1 MEPLSIA
8 AAIEAGK
15 NLTQFSKVEGYKP
28 VLTAPHLPG
37 AVPLTP
43 EKLAAPRFLTAAP
56 TFIDFAAFIRYV
68 NDFKDNN
75 SRIFYCPNGTFLAV
89 LDHHMQVPQ
98 GYEESCQPQPRH
110 GDHTA
115 KLALAPSPEW
125 LAWAGSSEKAMGQ
138 QAMAEFV
145 EDNLPD
151 IIEPDASVMLA
162 AASGLHATTGGTFR
176 QAINLAN
183 GEATFQFDEQVLGS
197 IKSTG
202 ASIPTEFKIALRPWL
217 GCDRYPVDCRFRYR
231 VRDGALALHFKALR
245 LHVVLE
251 TALEGI
257 VQAVE
262 KETGITPALG
272 SHDAAAYLRGQ

>member
-1 MEPLSIA
+1 MEPQSLA

-15 NLTQFSKVEGYKP
+15 NLTQLHQAEGYKP
-28 VLTAPHLPG
+28 ALTAPHLSGP
-37 AVPLTP
+37 VKLEP
-43 EKLAAPRFLTAAP
+43 EKLDAPRFITAAP

-68 NDFKDNN
+68 NDFKDEDT
-75 SRIFYCPNGTFLAV
+75 RIFYTPNGSFLAV
-89 LDHHMQVPQ
+89 FDYHQFAHDEDDFVA
-98 GYEESCQPQPRH
+98 GRH

-115 KLALAPSPEW
+115 KLALAASPEW
-125 LAWAGSSEKAMGQ
+125 QAWAGMNEKAMGQ
-138 QAMAEFV
+138 QSMAEFV

-151 IIEPDASVMLA
+151 IIEPDAAVMLA

-176 QAINLAN
+176 QATNLAN
-183 GEATFQFDEQVLGS
+183 GEASFQFDEQVMGS

-231 VRDGALALHFKALR
+231 VRDGALALHYKALR

-257 VQAVE
+257 VQ
-262 KETGITPALG
+262 KITEATDIIPDLG
-272 SHDAAAYLRGQ
+272 AHDAAAFLRGQ

>member
-1 MEPLSIA
+1 MEPQSIT

-15 NLTQFSKVEGYKP
+15 SITQLHQAPGYKP
-28 VLTAPHLPG
+28 ALTAPHLSGP
-37 AVPLTP
+37 VKLEP
-43 EKLAAPRFLTAAP
+43 EKLAVPRFLAAAP
-56 TFIDFAAFIRYV
+56 TFNDAAAFIRYV
-68 NDFKDNN
+68 NDFKDEDT
-75 SRIFYCPNGTFLAV
+75 RIFYTPNGHFLAV
-89 LDHHMQVPQ
+89 LDHHIARDTGVKVQQ
-98 GYEESCQPQPRH
+98 RH

-115 KLALAPSPEW
+115 KLALVASPEW
-125 LAWAGSSEKAMGQ
+125 QAWAGMNEKQLGQ

-151 IIEPDASVMLA
+151 IIEPDAAVMLA

-176 QAINLAN
+176 QATNLAN
-183 GEATFQFDEQVLGS
+183 GEASFQFDEQVMGS

-231 VRDGALALHFKALR
+231 VRDGALALHYKALR

-257 VQAVE
+257 VQAIE
-262 KETGITPALG
+262 KATDIRPDLG
-272 SHDAAAYLRGQ
+272 SHDAAAFLRGQ

>member
-1 MEPLSIA
+1 MEPTTTIA

-15 NLTQFSKVEGYKP
+15 ALTVLHRVEGYKP
-28 VLTAPHLPG
+28 TVTAPLLGVLPLHQRLHG
-37 AVPLTP
+37 RYLSGGLKLEP
-43 EKLAAPRFLTAAP
+43 EKLATPRFLTAAP
-56 TFIDFAAFIRYV
+56 TF
-68 NDFKDNN
+68 NDAT
-75 SRIFYCPNGTFLAV
+75 RIFYTPNGQFLAV
-89 LDHHMQVPQ
+89 LDHHIQK
-98 GYEESCQPQPRH
+98 GEEIKTQQRH

-115 KLALAPSPEW
+115 RLALTPSPEW
-125 LAWAGSSEKAMGQ
+125 LAWAGMNEKQLGQ

-151 IIEPDASVMLA
+151 IIEPDAAVMLA

-176 QAINLAN
+176 QATNLAN
-183 GEATFQFDEQVLGS
+183 GEASFQFDEQVMGS

-217 GCDRYPVDCRFRYR
+217 GCDRYLVDCRFRYR
-231 VRDGALALHFKALR
+231 VRDGALALHYKALR

-257 VQAVE
+257 VQEIE
-262 KETGITPALG
+262 KATDIRPDLG
-272 SHDAAAYLRGQ
+272 SHDAAAFLRGQ